1 MDSWWPRLVEQQ
13 FKPALGQLLYD
24 RLTKMIGIDNP
35 PHTRR
40 GSAYISGWY
49 SYVEKDLRAV
59 LGDNVAGGFSR
70 RYCGGGDRAA
80 CEGVLRTTLKE
91 AVAEP
96 RSQVYLDPQCDEDN
110 AALDD
115 QVCFDAIEYT
125 AIGAVS
131 QPLQRWQNRP
141 TFQQVV
147 EVGADQAAAPA
158 PEAKEREPKRK
169 PRAKRAEPRPE
180 EPASEPKP
188 RPATDTGELP
198 FTGFLVALVVLLGA
212 VMLGGGLALRRTVR
226 SRTGRS

>member
-1 MDSWWPRLVEQQ
+1 I
-13 FKPALGQLLYD
+13 A
-24 RLTKMIGIDNP
+24 
-35 PHTRR
+35 
-40 GSAYISGWY
+40 GWY

-59 LGDNVAGGFSR
+59 LGESVAGGFSR
-70 RYCGGGDRAA
+70 RYCGSGDRAA

-91 AVAEP
+91 AVAAP
-96 RSQVYLDPQCDEDN
+96 RSQVYSDPQCDEADN

-115 QVCFDAIEYT
+115 QVCFDAIEYS
-125 AIGAVS
+125 AVGAVT

-147 EVGADQAAAPA
+147 EVGANQAAAPA

-169 PRAKRAEPRPE
+169 PRAKRTESRSE
-180 EPASEPKP
+180 EPASEAAP
-188 RPATDTGELP
+188 RRATERESGELP